1 MQNKTLLKVNNLVKY
16 FPVKAGVFR
25 KTIAQVKAVDDV
37 SFEVKKGE
45 TVGLVGESGC
55 GKTTAG
61 MSILRLYEPSAGQI
75 ILDGKD
81 TSYYFL
87 SRRKAKKFLKKQ
99 YIEKFEKMKQKY
111 QSEDQVIKNL
121 DDEFNKQTAKD
132 YFENP
137 HKFIEKMINMR
148 IKGRSEFRRKA
159 QMIFQD
165 PYSSLN
171 PRHRVKTIVGE
182 GAKINKLVENK
193 DELKAMIEDILKKVG
208 LSVDHMSR
216 FPHEFSGGQRQR
228 IGIARALILKPEL
241 IVCDEAVSALD
252 VSIQAQILNLL
263 NSLQKE
269 FNLTFLFIAHDLA
282 VVKHISDRVAVMYLG
297 KIVEYTTKDQLFEKP
312 LHPYTV
318 ALMSA
323 IPNPDPENKSHRIIL
338 EGDVPSPINPPSGC
352 PFHPRCPI
360 AKDICSKEVPQFK
373 EIEEGHKIACLF
385 PGKLKR

>member
-1 MQNKTLLKVNNLVKY
+1 MQNNTLLKVNNLVKY

-61 MSILRLYEPSAGQI
+61 MSILRLYEPTAGQI

-99 YIEKFEKMKQKY
+99 YTEKFEKMKQKY
-111 QSEDQVIKNL
+111 SSEDQVIKNL
-121 DDEFNKQTAKD
+121 NDEFNKQAAKD

-137 HKFIEKMINMR
+137 HKFIEKMMDMR

-182 GAKINKLVENK
+182 GAKINELVENK

-360 AKDICSKEVPQFK
+360 AKDVCSKEVPQFK
-373 EIEEGHKIACLF
+373 EIEEGHKVACLF